1 MKRNIKFPI
10 MDIAEFVFES
20 ERVFF
25 SSLNFQT
32 NHTSKEKYVK
42 KIPLWT
48 FVDSEGKLLKV
59 RFTRKEEIKN
69 FLSFLVGRT
78 YKIELELYPT
88 GKIFELKEL
97 KNKILE
103 KKNKMFHIYYNKLIT
118 LEEYERKINN
128 ATNFLEIIDIASFE
142 EYKEEDLTSQKH

>member
-1 MKRNIKFPI
+1 

-32 NHTSKEKYVK
+32 NHTFKKKYVK

-48 FVDSEGKLLKV
+48 YIDSEGKFLKV
-59 RFTRKEEIKN
+59 RIKRKKEIEN
-69 FLSFLVGRT
+69 FLSFLVGKN
-78 YKIELELYPT
+78 YEIELELYPT
-88 GKIFELKEL
+88 GKIFELNEL

-118 LEEYERKINN
+118 LDEYERKINN

-142 EYKEEDLTSQKH
+142 EYKEENIG